1 MTEIIPSLSFSKL
14 MSHVFPGF
22 LLVFS
27 FFMLI
32 DLLCNDPGYYTCK
45 LFEDGNLEKFIVAI
59 GFFLIMGTIFGI
71 IVDGVQHALFTKIIE
86 RIFKCFK
93 SKSIIGYE
101 KLYEVINSTML
112 NKFFNEYDVENSG
125 KEKFHIALQNSKMFD
140 NNFNLNFF
148 IPFLDKEIFNL
159 YHEDHYYYYEFFANI
174 SLVLPFVYISTFFYT
189 YYILSFPFF
198 LSCFITLFL
207 IITWLFCL
215 YFAWYMFK
223 HKYEFCTN
231 IVFGTLV
238 NKVLTKS

>member
-1 MTEIIPSLSFSKL
+1 MTEFIPSLSFSKL

-71 IVDGVQHALFTKIIE
+71 IIDGVQHALFTKIIKI
-86 RIFKCFK
+86 IFNCFE
-93 SKSIIGYE
+93 SKSISGYE
-101 KLYEVINSTML
+101 KLYGSINSIVL
-112 NKFFNEYDVENSG
+112 NKFFKKYGIKGSDKEEFNSL
-125 KEKFHIALQNSKMFD
+125 LQKSKIFER
-140 NNFNLNFF
+140 NFNWSFF
-148 IPFLDKEIFNL
+148 IPFLGIDKYKLFYEEF
-159 YHEDHYYYYEFFANI
+159 YYYYEFFANI

-215 YFAWYMFK
+215 YFSWFMFK

-238 NKVLTKS
+238 DKVLTKS